1 MVLFTSRLTESFS
14 QIYDR
19 PYSSSDTCCGKYP
32 TDRIRLTRCAPP
44 RRCRIVVTMA
54 RIKGAT
60 TNSAAYAVSPSR
72 FRKDAIGKLTPVAD
86 AATIRTSDASLLFNG
101 DVGGSSPLS
110 THTTMSIPAIRILP
124 ARYGAPLSCHPGD
137 RSRRLLTN
145 RPKLTYMS
153 QQSVAEVFAAVG
165 IMRNAMF
172 TSGGLR
178 SPERSSTPIIRKNW
192 S

>member
-1 MVLFTSRLTESFS
+1 MR
-14 QIYDR
+14 
-19 PYSSSDTCCGKYP
+19 YSSQVQ
-32 TDRIRLTRCAPP
+32 DR
-44 RRCRIVVTMA
+44 
-54 RIKGAT
+54 GYDGEDHGST
-60 TNSAAYAVSPSR
+60 TNSAAYAISPSR
-72 FRKDAIGKLTPVAD
+72 FRNDAIGKLPPVAD
-86 AATIRTSDASLLFNG
+86 AATIRTSDASLLVNG

-110 THTTMSIPAIRILP
+110 THTIMSISAIRILP
-124 ARYGAPLSCHPGD
+124 AGYGAPLSCHLGD

-153 QQSVAEVFAAVG
+153 QQSVAEVFPAVG
-165 IMRNAMF
+165 IMRNAMV